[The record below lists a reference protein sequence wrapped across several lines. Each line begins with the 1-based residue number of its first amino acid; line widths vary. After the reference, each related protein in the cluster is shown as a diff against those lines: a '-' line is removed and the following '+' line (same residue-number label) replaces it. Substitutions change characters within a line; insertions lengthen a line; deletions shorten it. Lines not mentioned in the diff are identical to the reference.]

1 METFRSG
8 DVFFQEEN
16 GDYTVYKVIQPDENR
31 LYVKVYW
38 PVVIEPT
45 AENRKS
51 LDLRTACEAKQIADL
66 QQVVLLTNEPVSVE
80 ELEEYANF
88 KRIETGLKQRAENL
102 VLILKRGEALL
113 QEGKTEEALS
123 QFTEATSYSKYD
135 HRIFD
140 YRGYCLLKLG
150 RYSEAIADFE
160 HSLTIQPDGKDTL
173 FYCARAYYQTKQF
186 EKAEEKILQLKTID
200 PTYKRLSDFR

>member
-1 METFRSG
+1 METFREG
-8 DVFFQEEN
+8 DVFFQQEN
-16 GDYTVYKVIQPDENR
+16 GDYTVYKVIQTGENR
-31 LYVKVYW
+31 LYATVFW
-38 PVVIEPT
+38 PTDHEPT
-45 AENRKS
+45 AENWKS
-51 LDLRTACEAKQIADL
+51 FDLRTACEAVQLTDL
-66 QQVVLLTNEPVSVE
+66 HEIVFLTNEPVSAE

-150 RYSEAIADFE
+150 RFSEAIADFE